1 MHMHMHM
8 RMHMHTQGTHA
19 PRTHATSHRHIP
31 PRGYSLQATHLA
43 NYSDS
48 RLQGAQEPYP
58 YLATPPPPPQARIAR
73 ATARKPVRLL
83 IPVGGAGAQRTFVS
97 KFVRAT
103 GALLRPPLTL
113 TLATGALVSR
123 AIVSVASGA
132 WP

>member
-1 MHMHMHM
+1 
-8 RMHMHTQGTHA
+8 
-19 PRTHATSHRHIP
+19 
-31 PRGYSLQATHLA
+31 
-43 NYSDS
+43 
-48 RLQGAQEPYP
+48 
-58 YLATPPPPPQARIAR
+58 
-73 ATARKPVRLL
+73 VRLL